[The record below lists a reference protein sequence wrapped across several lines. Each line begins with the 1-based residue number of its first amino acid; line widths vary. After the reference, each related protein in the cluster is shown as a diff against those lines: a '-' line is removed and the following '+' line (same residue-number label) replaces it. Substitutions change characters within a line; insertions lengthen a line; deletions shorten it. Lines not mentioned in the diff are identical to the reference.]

1 MDKKTMVS
9 EQTKNALKTSFLE
22 LYAENGI
29 TGITVGEITKK
40 AGYNRCTFYN
50 YYNDVYD
57 LLAEIEDSILSEIS
71 KRMSA
76 EELQITNLN
85 EAFGRFVSFFEEYG
99 NTIYILLSKSGTSDF
114 RSRFKKTAFAIYRKA
129 FAGKFDAEQIEYLI
143 SYVSSCGLGLIEHWY
158 ETGKKYSTE
167 EFLKL
172 MQELVAKGLMG
183 QIVGV

>member
-1 MDKKTMVS
+1 MDKKAMVS
-9 EQTKNALKTSFLE
+9 EQTKKALKASFLE

-29 TGITVGEITKK
+29 TGITVGAITKK

-57 LLAEIEDSILSEIS
+57 LLAEIEDSILAEIS
-71 KRMSA
+71 GRISA
-76 EELQITNLN
+76 DKIQVTDLN
-85 EAFGRFVSFFEEYG
+85 EAFSNLLPLFEDYG
-99 NTIYILLSKSGTSDF
+99 NTIYVLISKSGNSDF
-114 RSRFKKTAFAIYRKA
+114 RNRFKKMAFGIYRKA
-129 FAGKFDAEQIEYLI
+129 FADKFDAEQIEYLI
-143 SYVSSCGLGLIEHWY
+143 SYASSCGLGLIEHWY